1 MELKS
6 ECGLKPVRR
15 TVMWPVSVLLS
26 LAPVRVSEALATVL
40 KSSG

>member
-6 ECGLKPVRR
+6 ERGLKPVRS
-15 TVMWPVSVLLS
+15 TVMWPESVLLS
-26 LAPVRVSEALATVL
+26 LAPVRLSEALATVL